1 MASKKEIQ
9 LIGKINAAR
18 TLVANFP
25 MSILDMFAGKKWNSV
40 FDYILEIAAALSVSP
55 KVIVQYLIRK
65 LYNVVIPIRDGMFEQ
80 VGNADYNGEMSAF
93 MCKLEDSVK
102 TIIMNILTGIF
113 SCSAIPKIPKADFDV
128 KPGANDTSW
137 GLDIPAELIDY
148 FCMLDIY
155 PLSDMGRNFYAIEN
169 DGQIRGANQ
178 LYKSKDMN
186 AFIWY
191 VLHRGYN
198 HTQVERNK
206 MMWDSR
212 RPAEEKDGVTRTS
225 SQWSEWVNS
234 KTEPD
239 EILQM
244 TGDNN
249 GAIHP
254 ILQLGNGDGGSLYVS
269 FPKQTF
275 MDEDE
280 KRKNLYQFN
289 KEYLNSIRIFNPKVI
304 LTYMLETLFGF
315 RLNAD
320 IQWGDDLLSKK
331 IEAIVRHEIENADD
345 MEINDCFYSFSN
357 EEYDEMLNET
367 IRRKY
372 QAKQYGSANN
382 PYAKIDVNDVISQLD
397 KINDSATPNNERTKM
412 IEKLVD
418 NVTVTP
424 SSEKFGTATQLVID
438 WNGSWWKEMLVA
450 FIMPIVK
457 SVLTPQVML
466 LFIINF
472 KELGLINL
480 KEIKNSD
487 DILAFL
493 IQKMLGVIVGI
504 VRYVKDMFVNMIL
517 DFVKEKLL
525 PLIVQVKV
533 LRIKEMMEAWLLLLA
548 EAINMYLGFKKLFGA
563 KKIIQSIDEVDYA
576 DITPVES
583 VPQSGNSCQS

>member
-25 MSILDMFAGKKWNSV
+25 MSILDMFAGRKWNSV

-128 KPGANDTSW
+128 KPGSNDTNW

-357 EEYDEMLNET
+357 EEYDEMLNEN

>member
-128 KPGANDTSW
+128 KPGANDTNW

-583 VPQSGNSCQS
+583 VPQSGNSC